1 MFLTFDHIWRAPLRW
16 PRHVREL
23 IGMSSRA
30 FDLNYRGP
38 FNGGLARSDL
48 FLSIQRYRAFAIR
61 VARLGRRYFLRRDSE
76 SSTIRTLKRGV

>member
-1 MFLTFDHIWRAPLRW
+1 
-16 PRHVREL
+16 
-23 IGMSSRA
+23 MSSRA

-61 VARLGRRYFLRRDSE
+61 VARLGRRYFSRRDSE
-76 SSTIRTLKRGV
+76 SSTIRTLERGV